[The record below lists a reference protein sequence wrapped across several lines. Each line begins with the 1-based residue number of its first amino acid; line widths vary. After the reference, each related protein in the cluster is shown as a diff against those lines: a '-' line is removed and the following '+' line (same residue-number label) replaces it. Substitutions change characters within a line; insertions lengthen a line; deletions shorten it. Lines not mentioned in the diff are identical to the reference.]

1 MRKYYLIG
9 ALLSCC
15 LLAGAQGIMRVEDK
29 AFNFGAKVGFNA
41 TFPVLNSLSIN
52 GKEAENIDI
61 EYKVGYLAAI
71 FCRVNIERFFLQPS
85 FSWHRSE
92 GNIRF
97 TIPQTI
103 SEENSQNNTMVSS
116 DLLMMKTSSLEL
128 PIMVGY
134 NLVKNGP
141 YGLSLMIGPKLK
153 YNYKL
158 AYTVESSSTQID
170 YVNENTP
177 FGLNIATGVGVS
189 IGRLFFDFVYEFGL
203 NQVESDFERVD
214 NPVPE
219 TNYDINIDK
228 RVNVMSISLGFLF

>member
-1 MRKYYLIG
+1 MKKVYLIG
-9 ALLSCC
+9 ALLSFG
-15 LLAGAQGIMRVEDK
+15 LSAEAQSFMRFEDK

-41 TFPVLNSLSIN
+41 TFPVINSLSIN

-61 EYKVGYLAAI
+61 EYKVGYLAAV

-97 TIPQTI
+97 SIPQ
-103 SEENSQNNTMVSS
+103 SLPENNIMSNTSATT
-116 DLLMMKTSSLEL
+116 DLLMMKTSSLEV

-134 NLVKNGP
+134 NLVKKGP
-141 YGLSLMIGPKLK
+141 YGLSH
-153 YNYKL
+153 
-158 AYTVESSSTQID
+158 TVESSTTHVE
-170 YVNENTP
+170 YVNDNTP
-177 FGLNIATGVGVS
+177 FGVNIATGVGVS

-203 NQVESDFERVD
+203 NQVESDFEKVN

-219 TNYDINIDK
+219 INYDINIDK
-228 RVNVMSISLGFLF
+228 RTNVMSISLGVLF

>member
-97 TIPQTI
+97 TIPQTL
-103 SEENSQNNTMVSS
+103 SEENFQNNTMVSS
-116 DLLMMKTSSLEL
+116 DLLMMKTNSLEV

-141 YGLSLMIGPKLK
+141 YGLSLMIGPKFK

-219 TNYDINIDK
+219 INYDINIDK

>member
-103 SEENSQNNTMVSS
+103 SEENSLNNTMASS

>member
-1 MRKYYLIG
+1 MKKVYLIG
-9 ALLSCC
+9 ALLSFG
-15 LLAGAQGIMRVEDK
+15 LLAEAQSFMRFEDK

-41 TFPVLNSLSIN
+41 TFPVINSLSIN

-61 EYKVGYLAAI
+61 EYKVGYLAAV

-97 TIPQTI
+97 SIPQ
-103 SEENSQNNTMVSS
+103 SLPENNMMSNTSATT
-116 DLLMMKTSSLEL
+116 DLLMMKTSSLEV

-134 NLVKNGP
+134 NLVKKGP
-141 YGLSLMIGPKLK
+141 YGLSLMVGPKLK
-153 YNYKL
+153 YN
-158 AYTVESSSTQID
+158 
-170 YVNENTP
+170 TP
-177 FGLNIATGVGVS
+177 FGVNIATGVGVS

-203 NQVESDFERVD
+203 NQVESDFEKVN

-219 TNYDINIDK
+219 INYDINIDK
-228 RVNVMSISLGFLF
+228 RTNVMSISLGVLF